1 MDHLWEHL
9 RYWWT
14 VCCLHSGGANL
25 MNEYGIRCGW
35 KAVLWFVKDTRGD
48 KETIVS
54 DVMSGGREKDHHD
67 WQQAESE
74 AAYWIKQ
81 LCPPDGIVC
90 DSSSDPLRYHKAA
103 LEIRQR

>member
-1 MDHLWEHL
+1 
-9 RYWWT
+9 
-14 VCCLHSGGANL
+14 
-25 MNEYGIRCGW
+25 MNEYGIRCGR

-74 AAYWIKQ
+74 AAYWINGDA
-81 LCPPDGIVC
+81 CFVSDGASFLARSFSRLIA
-90 DSSSDPLRYHKAA
+90 S
-103 LEIRQR
+103 